1 VRLSVRTA
9 ALRTTSLWISS
20 GATYQKG
27 TADDDED
34 TALRV
39 ARLRVDGCD
48 LVLNALERKLLCS
61 HNRISLLCP
70 LLCHDV
76 LSLLFAILV
85 GVFLW

>member
-1 VRLSVRTA
+1 MPLLSNLFCVFRQAQTH
-9 ALRTTSLWISS
+9 
-20 GATYQKG
+20 QKG

-39 ARLRVDGCD
+39 AGLRVDGCD

-70 LLCHDV
+70 YV
-76 LSLLFAILV
+76 MP
-85 GVFLW
+85 